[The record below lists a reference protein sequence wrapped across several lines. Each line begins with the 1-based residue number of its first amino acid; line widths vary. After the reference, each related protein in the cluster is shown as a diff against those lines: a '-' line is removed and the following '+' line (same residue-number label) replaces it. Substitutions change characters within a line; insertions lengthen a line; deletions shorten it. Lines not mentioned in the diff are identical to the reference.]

1 MHGLVND
8 DTHVDEMQNQ
18 AILVNYQK
26 ANEASRKLL
35 CFFRRKRD
43 VLVNISVHYVIVLVH
58 FVYQQ
63 NSKCTDKIPNIPANC
78 KLRGF
83 QP

>member
-18 AILVNYQK
+18 AILVIYQK

-35 CFFRRKRD
+35 VFF
-43 VLVNISVHYVIVLVH
+43 VGNVM
-58 FVYQQ
+58 FW
-63 NSKCTDKIPNIPANC
+63 
-78 KLRGF
+78 
-83 QP
+83 